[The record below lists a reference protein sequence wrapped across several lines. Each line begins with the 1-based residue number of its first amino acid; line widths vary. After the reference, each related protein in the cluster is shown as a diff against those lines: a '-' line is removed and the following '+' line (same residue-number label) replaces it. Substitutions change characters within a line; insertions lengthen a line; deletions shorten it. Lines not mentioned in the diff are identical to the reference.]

1 MTVNAQDLGSAA
13 DPAPR
18 RRPELARLARF
29 AAVGLLGLIAD
40 VGGFNLL
47 RFAGPDGHGVMYS
60 YVLGAK
66 FISSTLGVVV
76 AWLGNRYWVFP
87 DTRRDKLH
95 HEFVAFTVVC
105 MIGVG
110 IGVACLWVSHYL
122 LGLHSQLDDNISA
135 NVIGLGLATAFRY
148 WGYKRFVFTG

>member
-1 MTVNAQDLGSAA
+1 MTVDASVSPETG
-13 DPAPR
+13 
-18 RRPELARLARF
+18 RRPDFSRLVRF
-29 AAVGLLGLIAD
+29 AVIGLLGLITD
-40 VGGFNLL
+40 VGGFNVL
-47 RFAGPDGHGVMYS
+47 RYLGPDGHGVMYH

-105 MIGVG
+105 MIGVA
-110 IGVACLWVSHYL
+110 ISLVCLWISHYL
-122 LGLHSQLDDNISA
+122 MGLTSQLDDNVSA
-135 NVIGLGLATAFRY
+135 NVIGLVLATAFRY
-148 WGYKRFVFTG
+148 WGYKRFVFTGTRP